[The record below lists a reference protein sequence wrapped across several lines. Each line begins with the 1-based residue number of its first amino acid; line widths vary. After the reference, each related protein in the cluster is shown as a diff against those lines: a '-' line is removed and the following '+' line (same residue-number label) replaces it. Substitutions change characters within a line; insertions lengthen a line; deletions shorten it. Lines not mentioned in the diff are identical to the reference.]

1 MILHVKYDSND
12 EPITL
17 RTNATTPDED
27 IKARIRLL
35 QQYKRQ
41 GYTHVKDMFWIQLT
55 GKLATINDYIRET
68 RSYL

>member
-1 MILHVKYDSND
+1 MILHVKYDSNN

-17 RTNATTPDED
+17 RTNETTPNGD
-27 IKARIRLL
+27 IKARIKLL

-41 GYTHVKDMFWIQLT
+41 GYTHVKDKFWIQLT
-55 GKLATINDYIRET
+55 GRIATINDYIRET

>member
-1 MILHVKYDSND
+1 MILEVKYDSND

-17 RTNATTPDED
+17 KTNAITADGD
-27 IKARIRLL
+27 IKARIKLL

-41 GYTHVKDMFWIQLT
+41 GYTLVKDKFWIQLT
-55 GKLATINDYIRET
+55 GKIATIDDYIRET

>member
-17 RTNATTPDED
+17 RTNATTPDGD
-27 IKARIRLL
+27 IKARIKLL
-35 QQYKRQ
+35 QQYRRQ
-41 GYTHVKDMFWIQLT
+41 GYTHVKDKFWIQLT
-55 GKLATINDYIRET
+55 GRIATINDYIRET

>member
-17 RTNATTPDED
+17 RTNATTPDGD
-27 IKARIRLL
+27 IKARIKLL
-35 QQYKRQ
+35 QQYKQQ
-41 GYTHVKDMFWIQLT
+41 GYTRVKDKFWIQLT
-55 GKLATINDYIRET
+55 GQLATINDYIRET

>member
-17 RTNATTPDED
+17 RTNATTPDGD
-27 IKARIRLL
+27 IKARIELL
-35 QQYKRQ
+35 QQYKQQ
-41 GYTHVKDMFWIQLT
+41 GYTHVKDKFWIQLT
-55 GKLATINDYIRET
+55 GKLATINDYILET

>member
-17 RTNATTPDED
+17 RTNETTPNGD
-27 IKARIRLL
+27 IKARIKLL

-41 GYTHVKDMFWIQLT
+41 GYTHVKDKFWIQLT
-55 GKLATINDYIRET
+55 GRIATINDYIRET